1 MITAAAAAGNAWKPR
16 EPVPDF
22 GEMRISGLE
31 PLTVDDN
38 LGFMNVGERCN
49 IAGSAKYKKL
59 ILNGDY
65 DKALEIARSQ
75 AENGAQ
81 VIDVNMDEGL
91 LDGEYAMK
99 KFLNMLIPEPDI
111 SRLPIMVDSSK
122 FHIVEAGLKC
132 SQGKC
137 IVNSISLKEGEDEF
151 LKKAK
156 LVKRYGAA
164 VVVMAFDEN
173 GQAADEKQ
181 KVDMCARAYHILVG
195 PEVNFPPWD
204 IIFDP

>member
-1 MITAAAAAGNAWKPR
+1 M
-16 EPVPDF
+16 
-22 GEMRISGLE
+22 
-31 PLTVDDN
+31 LTS
-38 LGFMNVGERCN
+38 MTC
-49 IAGSAKYKKL
+49 A
-59 ILNGDY
+59 
-65 DKALEIARSQ
+65 Q
-75 AENGAQ
+75 ADSGAQ

-111 SRLPIMVDSSK
+111 SKLPLMIDSSK

-132 SQGKC
+132 CQGKC
-137 IVNSISLKEGEDEF
+137 IVNSISLKEGEEEF
-151 LKKAK
+151 VKKAK

-181 KVDMCARAYHILVG
+181 KVSMCQRAFKILVEQVG
-195 PEVNFPPWD
+195 
-204 IIFDP
+204 